1 MQENQGI
8 KAWQWIVTVIII
20 IVLVILGYYMFKGG
34 SSAPTT
40 TETPTTEENA
50 SNGDVNRVV
59 VADQYPGNIVYV
71 TSAQFAAP
79 GWVAIHED
87 NAGTPGAI
95 IGSAY
100 FDKGINPGKITLAK
114 KTVEGKLYYAMLHSD
129 DGDKK
134 FDATKDMPLKDASE
148 NIIMKP
154 FRVSST
160 VSEIK
165 G

>member
-20 IVLVILGYYMFKGG
+20 IVLVILGYYMFKGS

-40 TETPTTEENA
+40 TETPSTEENT

-134 FDATKDMPLKDASE
+134 FDATKDMPLKDASG